1 MKIQLNFPLKKV
13 KKNVCVM
20 LFIVHGKKEKSG
32 LNKIRISRSDFD

>member
-1 MKIQLNFPLKKV
+1 MKIHLNFPLKNV
-13 KKNVCVM
+13 KNVCVM